1 MTITTS
7 SSLCQ
12 GGHLSGLQ
20 LSGVGV
26 GEDDPLSVLLP
37 DLAAEML
44 QQTGAT
50 PGRSSNEVYTVCS

>member
-1 MTITTS
+1 M
-7 SSLCQ
+7 
-12 GGHLSGLQ
+12 
-20 LSGVGV
+20 GV

-50 PGRSSNEVYTVCS
+50 PGPRSTSNEVPYVHEDM

>member
-1 MTITTS
+1 M
-7 SSLCQ
+7 
-12 GGHLSGLQ
+12 
-20 LSGVGV
+20 GV

-50 PGRSSNEVYTVCS
+50 PGPSSNEVLYVHEDM